1 MNMPLRSPDVFISY
15 SSHDKYVADAL
26 VAAIESSGTSCW
38 IAPRDVVTGRPYAE
52 SIMQG
57 LGHCRLLLLVFTS
70 RANESPHV
78 LREVERFVSL
88 KRPILCVRI
97 ENVMPSGSM
106 EYLISATHWADAVG
120 LDKAAY
126 CRMAA
131 EQTAALLSGSELP
144 EESSLRLG
152 GARGTFTP
160 SALAESATASPV
172 LALLPFDDRTESGS
186 YQYLCDGIGEDVIM
200 RLAES
205 SRVKVVS
212 AHAVA
217 LLRQQGAA
225 PAEIAARLNAGWLL
239 EGSLRGDGMQFR
251 LNVRLIETIT
261 QAIQWAQSFDFESK
275 NLFRTQQLLAQQIS
289 RGLGI
294 QLAIGRRT
302 GEAAG
307 QTKNSTAL
315 DLYFRAR
322 HQTTRR
328 DRESMERAIA
338 LYDAAIGHDPT
349 FVRAWARLSE
359 VYTLCANYGY
369 AVCERPGQKAH
380 ELAERAVMLD
390 ESVPEAQVAMGLS
403 LRTSDFAKSADRF
416 RLALALFPSNV
427 EAHHYLA
434 HLLVTMGDYPGAE
447 AEDIKALGIDPLYV
461 MARAHL
467 VRILIF
473 QGRRQ
478 DAMQHLLILEQDKLS
493 PGLVHSTKGWISWC
507 DHQWRAAIAELEQAM
522 ALNANNVF
530 DADICADCYRRLGE
544 LQRAKEIIE
553 HAIKKDE
560 TSHLLTARL
569 SQICSQSGL
578 ASEARRLST
587 DARTLLDSQAGYW
600 LEPRSA
606 VYYYNLAWI
615 QAVTGEVDAAV
626 ESLESAFALGYRHY
640 VEISL
645 RPDWETVRVHPR
657 FLQFSEAPE
666 HKISP

>member
-1 MNMPLRSPDVFISY
+1 MSTPPRSPDVFVSY
-15 SSHDKYVADAL
+15 SSHDKYIADAL
-26 VAAIESSGTSCW
+26 VSAIESSGTPCW
-38 IAPRDVVTGRPYAE
+38 IAPRDVVAGRPYAE

-57 LGHCRLLLLVFTS
+57 LGHGRLLLLVFTS
-70 RANESPHV
+70 RSNESPHV
-78 LREVERFVSL
+78 LREVERFVNL
-88 KRPILCVRI
+88 KRPILCLRI

-106 EYLISATHWADAVG
+106 EYLISATHWADAVE
-120 LDKAAY
+120 LDQTAY
-126 CRMAA
+126 CRMAV
-131 EQTAALLSGSELP
+131 EQTAALLADCGHP

-152 GARGTFTP
+152 GARGTFAP
-160 SALAESATASPV
+160 SALAEKSVVSPV
-172 LALLPFDDRTESGS
+172 LALLPIEDRTERGS

-200 RLAES
+200 RLAEG

-217 LLRQQGAA
+217 LLRHQGTA

-239 EGSLRGDGMQFR
+239 EGSLRGDDMQFR
-251 LNVRLIETIT
+251 LNLRLIKTAT

-275 NLFRTQQLLAQQIS
+275 NLFHTQQLLAEQIS

-294 QLAIGRRT
+294 QLATGRRT
-302 GEAAG
+302 GETAG
-307 QTKNSTAL
+307 QTENSTAL

-359 VYTLCANYGY
+359 GYTLCANYGY
-369 AVCERPGQKAH
+369 AVCERPGEKAH

-416 RLALALFPSNV
+416 RLALALYPSNV

-434 HLLVTMGDYPGAE
+434 HVLVTMGDYPGAE
-447 AEDIKALGIDPLYV
+447 AENLKALGIDPLYV

-473 QGRRQ
+473 EGRRQ
-478 DAMQHLLILEQDKLS
+478 DAMHHLLILEQDKLS
-493 PGLVHSTKGWISWC
+493 PGLVHSTKGWIAWC
-507 DHQWRAAIAELEQAM
+507 DRRWSAAILELDQAM
-522 ALNANNVF
+522 KINANTVF

-544 LQRAKEIIE
+544 FERAKEVIE
-553 HAIKKDE
+553 RAMKKDA
-560 TSHLLTARL
+560 TSHLLAARL
-569 SQICSQSGL
+569 AQICTHSGL
-578 ASEARRLST
+578 TSEARRLAT

-606 VYYYNLAWI
+606 VYFYNLAWI
-615 QAVTGEVDAAV
+615 QAVTGDMDAAV
-626 ESLESAFALGYRHY
+626 ESLESAFARGYGHH

-645 RPDWETVRVHPR
+645 RPDWESVRTHAR
-657 FLQFSEAPE
+657 FLQAAVTPE
-666 HKISP
+666 RKL